1 MNPLTIEFKNY
12 KLLKDAKF
20 EFDPDSYVYFV
31 LGSNNKGKSSFLQVL
46 LDILQAK
53 STTPN
58 PVTHGE
64 KEGIVQ
70 FDFEASNGSLYTARF
85 EFTDEKGKFV
95 LSSPDAISSSKVTE
109 IRNFFD
115 HHNIIAEDFVK
126 MGNNAK
132 DRKKQ
137 RDIFLD
143 LMAPEHRDALLSAE
157 ARYAIEYAIR
167 TNTNSKLSA
176 LKGTLQTS
184 LTPEDELLLEKK
196 DELEKEKANLE
207 IKKEKASEMSAL
219 EVDLSRQKQNKELR
233 KVDLVDEDLVIVSKT
248 ECDNIQASINHYKRE
263 MEQAQERLAN
273 RKQKLIDDTK
283 VRDEK
288 LHAINIEITDIETQ
302 IANIPKIEFNGM
314 RVMEIATL
322 LDNIRTVSARAILVK
337 ESQGS
342 IEAKQ
347 IEWNHAD
354 KRVKELSAK
363 CQSILTENAISIPN
377 IVIHSDGLYY
387 TKGEVEVPLVEE
399 QVGTSEIYMITLRIL
414 LALNKKTPIIIMGR
428 GESLDNNVLSEINA
442 LAEQVSKE
450 SGKKVSIIFDRVVP
464 NDDPISLVAYENLEE
479 TVKLNINKK

>member
-1 MNPLTIEFKNY
+1 
-12 KLLKDAKF
+12 
-20 EFDPDSYVYFV
+20 
-31 LGSNNKGKSSFLQVL
+31 
-46 LDILQAK
+46 
-53 STTPN
+53 
-58 PVTHGE
+58 
-64 KEGIVQ
+64 
-70 FDFEASNGSLYTARF
+70 
-85 EFTDEKGKFV
+85 
-95 LSSPDAISSSKVTE
+95 
-109 IRNFFD
+109 
-115 HHNIIAEDFVK
+115 